1 MMQEQMAAEQMGMAP
16 PQQPMGLP
24 PEGMQQ
30 WLHKKWYYI
39 ENW

>member
-1 MMQEQMAAEQMGMAP
+1 MHRCLNKCPPEMMQEQMAAEQMGMAP

-30 WLHKKWYYI
+30 
-39 ENW
+39 